1 MLGERPPPKGIRC
14 AVHPRSRSRD
24 RPIAGRRLVSR
35 WGITAVTRPGST
47 HRADPTQAGAWLR
60 LLGMWS
66 VRFQAADQ
74 ASLRSRSKLSTF
86 TLAVG
91 LLALAG
97 CGGSSS
103 NTTSSASAPA
113 NAVATP
119 TTSSSATA
127 STPAP
132 SPPAS
137 KPKAPRAPPRR
148 STPTTSST
156 PAPSPPAS
164 TPKALSAPPR
174 RSTPATS
181 STPAPS
187 PAASK
192 PKALSAPPRRST
204 PATSLTPAP
213 PSRPPSAGQQLSLA
227 VNPEGQLKYNKTSLS
242 AQAGTVSI
250 AFTNRAPL
258 GHNMTVASPSNA
270 VVGATRT
277 FQGGAMV
284 LTLNLKPG
292 TYKFYCSVPG
302 HRMAG
307 MEGTLTVK

>member
-1 MLGERPPPKGIRC
+1 M
-14 AVHPRSRSRD
+14 
-24 RPIAGRRLVSR
+24 
-35 WGITAVTRPGST
+35 
-47 HRADPTQAGAWLR
+47 
-60 LLGMWS
+60 
-66 VRFQAADQ
+66 RFQAADQ

-91 LLALAG
+91 LLAFAG
-97 CGGSSS
+97 CGGSAS
-103 NTTSSASAPA
+103 NTTSSVSTPAS
-113 NAVATP
+113 AVATP

-127 STPAP
+127 SIPAP

-137 KPKAPRAPPRR
+137 KPKA
-148 STPTTSST
+148 
-156 PAPSPPAS
+156 
-164 TPKALSAPPR
+164 LSA
-174 RSTPATS
+174 
-181 STPAPS
+181 
-187 PAASK
+187 
-192 PKALSAPPRRST
+192 LPRRST
-204 PATSLTPAP
+204 PATSLTLAP